1 MIQLQRKSNPPH
13 SPSSQPPYHIK
24 LKNKNKINK
33 KTKKK
38 KDKPN
43 RKEKMENPLKR
54 SKTQEEEKKVP
65 PAQQLRRH
73 NHYTEPRAWA
83 WQPYLEGKKESVKEE
98 WKKRWQLCG
107 PRDLGMISTDFI
119 QYLEINPSKIATDFH
134 SLHIF
139 SWGERRFQ

>member
-1 MIQLQRKSNPPH
+1 MIQSQRKSNPPH

-38 KDKPN
+38 QTNKPN

-54 SKTQEEEKKVP
+54 SKTQEEEKNVP

-83 WQPYLEGKKESVKEE
+83 WQPYLEGKRDCEGRVEE
-98 WKKRWQLCG
+98 AMTALWATWFGDNIHWL
-107 PRDLGMISTDFI
+107 
-119 QYLEINPSKIATDFH
+119 IATDFH